1 MCLIQSINT
10 IMYKDSGESISDL
23 SSYQTFKYK
32 KQNDNI
38 MFLEVIPD
46 NHMVYSV
53 RVQYAKHLWNR

>member
-1 MCLIQSINT
+1 
-10 IMYKDSGESISDL
+10 MYKDSGESISDL